1 MKVVGI
7 VAEYHPFHAGHLYQ
21 ITYARET
28 LGANFVVAAM
38 SGDFV
43 QRGTPACLPKH
54 LRAEMAL
61 RCGVDLV
68 VEMPVQSSSA
78 SAEFFARGG
87 VSLLDGFGVVNQ
99 LCFGSESGDIEQMMT
114 AAKILN
120 DEPEGFQKALKTHL
134 KNGMSFP
141 AARNRA
147 LIEYA
152 ANSVSRSQQDR
163 FSDQNSNSHFAPG
176 FPKSDMSG
184 QSNLQQTA
192 KRQNRVFSALD
203 IPKPDATGQNI
214 FRQTA
219 NCPHAVSTEN
229 LLSSPN
235 NILGVEYC
243 RAILDMGSSM
253 EPVTLKRQGADYH
266 SRELDAK
273 QMPSASAIR
282 DFLQQVVAF
291 SDACGCSQRTS
302 NFSAVHDI
310 LQRAQDTATIHGF
323 SRPEDQNNIIEATIL
338 NELKTAIPAP
348 ALSLLANAFASGE
361 FLTEADLD
369 IPLQYCLWNENADT
383 LVQYA
388 DMSPEL
394 AARIMNRRRDFQ
406 SFTQFSELLKTKE
419 LTRARIQRAL
429 LHTFLHITETPRE
442 LPYARVLGFR
452 KSAAPLPR
460 EIKKRG
466 RIPLLT
472 KLADAEALLSPEA
485 SRILDVNT
493 RASNIYE
500 SLLCRKSGKSFRHEY
515 EKPLIIL

>member
-21 ITYARET
+21 ISYARET
-28 LGANFVVAAM
+28 LGADFVVAVM

-68 VEMPVQSSSA
+68 VEIPVQSSSA

-87 VSLLDGFGVVNQ
+87 MSLLNGLGAMNQ

-147 LIEYA
+147 LMEY
-152 ANSVSRSQQDR
+152 
-163 FSDQNSNSHFAPG
+163 
-176 FPKSDMSG
+176 
-184 QSNLQQTA
+184 TA
-192 KRQNRVFSALD
+192 
-203 IPKPDATGQNI
+203 GQNI

-219 NCPHAVSTEN
+219 NCPHTVSTEN
-229 LLSSPN
+229 LLTSPN

-253 EPVTLKRQGADYH
+253 EPVTLKRQGSDYH
-266 SRELDAK
+266 SRELNAG

-282 DFLQQVVAF
+282 DFLQQIMEV
-291 SDACGCSQRTS
+291 SD
-302 NFSAVHDI
+302 
-310 LQRAQDTATIHGF
+310 IH
-323 SRPEDQNNIIEATIL
+323 SLSHLKNQNNTIEATIL
-338 NELKTAIPAP
+338 TELKTAIPAP
-348 ALSLLANAFASGE
+348 ALSLLAKAFASGK

-369 IPLQYCLWNENADT
+369 IPLQYCLWNESTET

-394 AARIMNRRRDFQ
+394 AARIIRRRRDFR
-406 SFTQFSELLKTKE
+406 SFSQFSELLKTKE
-419 LTRARIQRAL
+419 LTRARIRRAL
-429 LHTFLHITETPRE
+429 LHTFLHIMETPRE

-452 KSAAPLPR
+452 KSAAPLLR
-460 EIKKRG
+460 EIKKKRAHPPSYQARG
-466 RIPLLT
+466 RRGAPL
-472 KLADAEALLSPEA
+472 AG
-485 SRILDVNT
+485 
-493 RASNIYE
+493 
-500 SLLCRKSGKSFRHEY
+500 SLPDPGR
-515 EKPLIIL
+515 

>member
-21 ITYARET
+21 ITYTREM
-28 LGANFVVAAM
+28 LGADFVVAAM
-38 SGDFV
+38 SGDFM

-87 VSLLDGFGVVNQ
+87 VSLLDGLGVVDQ
-99 LCFGSESGDIEQMMT
+99 LCFGSESGDIEQMMA

-120 DEPEGFQKALKTHL
+120 DEPEDFQKALKTHL

-152 ANSVSRSQQDR
+152 AG
-163 FSDQNSNSHFAPG
+163 QNVFC
-176 FPKSDMSG
+176 
-184 QSNLQQTA
+184 QTA
-192 KRQNRVFSALD
+192 DL
-203 IPKPDATGQNI
+203 PL
-214 FRQTA
+214 
-219 NCPHAVSTEN
+219 AVSTEN

-253 EPVTLKRQGADYH
+253 GPVTLKRQGADYH
-266 SRELDAK
+266 SRELDAR

-282 DFLQQVVAF
+282 DFLQRV
-291 SDACGCSQRTS
+291 
-302 NFSAVHDI
+302 
-310 LQRAQDTATIHGF
+310 QDTAAIHVF
-323 SRPEDQNNIIEATIL
+323 SRPEDQNNIIEATIITEL
-338 NELKTAIPAP
+338 NTAIPAP
-348 ALSLLANAFASGE
+348 ALPLLAKAFASGE

-369 IPLQYCLWNENADT
+369 IPLQYCLWNESAET

-394 AARIMNRRRDFQ
+394 AARIIRRRRDFQ

-419 LTRARIQRAL
+419 MTRARIRRAL
-429 LHTFLHITETPRE
+429 LHTFLHIMETPRE

-452 KSAAPLPR
+452 KSAAPLLR

-466 RIPLLT
+466 HIPLLT

-485 SRILDVNT
+485 SRILEGNT

>member
-28 LGANFVVAAM
+28 LGADFVVAAM

-68 VEMPVQSSSA
+68 VEIPVQSSSA

-87 VSLLDGFGVVNQ
+87 VSLLDGLGVVDQ
-99 LCFGSESGDIEQMMT
+99 LCFGSESGDIEQMIT

-120 DEPEGFQKALKTHL
+120 DEPEGFQKVLKTHL
-134 KNGMSFP
+134 KNGLSFP

-147 LIEYA
+147 LMEYA
-152 ANSVSRSQQDR
+152 A
-163 FSDQNSNSHFAPG
+163 
-176 FPKSDMSG
+176 
-184 QSNLQQTA
+184 
-192 KRQNRVFSALD
+192 
-203 IPKPDATGQNI
+203 GQNI

-219 NCPHAVSTEN
+219 NCPHTVSTEN
-229 LLSSPN
+229 PLTSPN

-266 SRELDAK
+266 SRELNAG

-282 DFLQQVVAF
+282 DFLQQVMAF

-302 NFSAVHDI
+302 NFSTVHGFSQQRAENTAVHDLLQRMTENAAVHDI
-310 LQRAQDTATIHGF
+310 LQRGQDIADTHDL
-323 SRPEDQNNIIEATIL
+323 SHLKDQNNTIEATIL
-338 NELKTAIPAP
+338 TELKTAIPAP
-348 ALSLLANAFASGE
+348 ALPLLARAFASGE

-369 IPLQYCLWNENADT
+369 IPLQYCLWNESADT
-383 LVQYA
+383 LLQYA

-394 AARIMNRRRDFQ
+394 AARIMHRRRDFQ

-419 LTRARIQRAL
+419 LTHARIRRAL
-429 LHTFLHITETPRE
+429 LHTLLHITETPRE

-452 KSAAPLPR
+452 KSAAPLLR

-466 RIPLLT
+466 HIPLLT

-485 SRILDVNT
+485 SWILEGNT